1 MKIDD
6 KLSEI
11 FEVEPISSGEVVNVN
26 SSNEVVVGRKEEELQ
41 TDVSNVRTNLYGI
54 LNQGNTALEYAL
66 EVAKASE
73 HPRAFEVVG
82 GLLKH
87 LADINHQLIDLHAKE
102 RKINGVEK
110 EEAKT
115 VTNNTLFVGSTNDLL
130 KLIKEKK
137 G

>member
-26 SSNEVVVGRKEEELQ
+26 SSNEIVVGRKEEELQ

>member
-11 FEVEPISSGEVVNVN
+11 FEVEPISSGEVIEVN
-26 SSNEVVVGRKEEELQ
+26 SSNEVAINGKEEELK

-87 LADINHQLIDLHAKE
+87 LADINHQLIDLHTKE

>member
-26 SSNEVVVGRKEEELQ
+26 SSNEIVVGRKEEELQ

-110 EEAKT
+110 EEVKT